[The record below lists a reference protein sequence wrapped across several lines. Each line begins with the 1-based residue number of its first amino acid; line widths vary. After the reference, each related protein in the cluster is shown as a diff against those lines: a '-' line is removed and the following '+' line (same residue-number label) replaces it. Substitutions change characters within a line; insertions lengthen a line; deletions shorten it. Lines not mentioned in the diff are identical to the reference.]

1 MPEADPVTTVV
12 VIGHPLQ
19 LYSEGDP
26 MAFSKM
32 LEHPLRALFLASS
45 EGLKTG
51 FRKPLGHTGFQDT
64 IANVIASSG
73 LV

>member
-1 MPEADPVTTVV
+1 
-12 VIGHPLQ
+12 
-19 LYSEGDP
+19 

-32 LEHPLRALFLASS
+32 LERPLRALFLASS

-51 FRKPLGHTGFQDT
+51 FRKPLSHAGFQDP

-73 LV
+73 LVWSSAYATITQDSRIP